1 MLDQGA
7 ALLAGGRFQEAL
19 AAYAQALRQDITSMP
34 ARLGL
39 AHACVG
45 GGDALTAIAWL
56 SDACRVAPGD
66 ARPAQMLGDLLLGQK
81 QFAQALPIYAWLC
94 GELGARNRANLLH
107 LGFCKEH
114 MGDFEG
120 AARHYREALA
130 LDPDF
135 LEAHVDLAGILWRLE
150 DFDGSLAHAR
160 RAEELAPQHAYA
172 VRIHGTALL
181 NADRLAEAEQKL
193 RRALELQP
201 GLPLAEL
208 DLAFTLLGAG
218 RMEEGWQMY
227 ERRWRDTDRLQRPAF
242 WRAESEWRGPEVQP
256 AAGTTLAVYAEQ
268 GLGDVLQ
275 FARYLPRLQA
285 AGARVCAVVQPELVS
300 LIEASFEGVECLK
313 PQRHLRA
320 DLHVALLDLPL
331 RLGTRTLAD
340 IPQEVPYLRAPAV
353 QAEHWRQRLQPWG
366 GQVKVGLA
374 WSGSLVQVNNRNRA
388 IPLSLLMP
396 LLDEPGVQGFSLQKG
411 DAASNTD
418 VPPDPRRLVDFTG
431 EWQDFGDSAAMID
444 QLDLVITVDT
454 AIAHLAGALGK
465 PVWVLLPPNADWR
478 WLVDR
483 DDSPWYPTA
492 RLFRRG
498 FGEPREQQ
506 VARVRDAL
514 RQSLA
519 AIRAGSA
526 AAEP

>member
-1 MLDQGA
+1 MSMLEQGA

-19 AAYAQALRQDITSMP
+19 AAYAQALRQDTTSMP

-39 AHACVG
+39 AHACLG
-45 GGDALTAIAWL
+45 SGDALTAIAWL

-66 ARPAQMLGDLLLGQK
+66 ARPAQMLADLLLGQK
-81 QFAQALPIYAWLC
+81 QFAQALPIFAWLC

-114 MGDFEG
+114 TGDFEG
-120 AARHYREALA
+120 AARHYREALV

-135 LEAHVDLAGILWRLE
+135 MEAHVDLAGILWRLE
-150 DFDGSLAHAR
+150 DFDGSLAHGR

-181 NADRLAEAEQKL
+181 NVDRLAEAEEKL

-201 GLPLAEL
+201 GLHLAEL
-208 DLAFTLLGAG
+208 DLAFTLLGGG
-218 RMEEGWQMY
+218 RLEEGWKMY
-227 ERRWRDTDRLQRPAF
+227 ERRWRDVDRLQRPAF
-242 WRAESEWRGPEVQP
+242 WRAEHEWRGPAEQP
-256 AAGTTLAVYAEQ
+256 AAGRTLAVYAEQ

-285 AGARVCAVVQPELVS
+285 LGATVCAVVQPELVP
-300 LIEASFEGVECLK
+300 LIESSFEGVQCLK
-313 PQRHLRA
+313 PERHLRA

-331 RLGTRTLAD
+331 HLGTRTLGD
-340 IPQEVPYLRAPAV
+340 IPAAVPYLKAPAT
-353 QAEHWRQRLQPWG
+353 QAGHWRQRLQPWE
-366 GQVKVGLA
+366 GQVKVGIA

-388 IPLSLLMP
+388 IPLSLLLP
-396 LLDEPGVQGFSLQKG
+396 LLGEPGVQGFSLQKG
-411 DAASNTD
+411 DAGPNTD
-418 VPPDPRRLVDFTG
+418 VQPDPQRLIDFTA
-431 EWQDFGDSAAMID
+431 EWQDFADSAAMID

-478 WLVDR
+478 WLVER

-498 FGEPREQQ
+498 FGEPRQRQ
-506 VARVRDAL
+506 VERVIGAFREG
-514 RQSLA
+514 LA
-519 AIRAGSA
+519 AMRG
-526 AAEP
+526 